1 MKTTIAFLALTIAMA
16 VGAGTAAAGEGAV
29 VPPGNSA
36 ATQYTEAFPTSGGD
50 KKTDQARHR
59 SPSKVLGAKNAHKLD
74 NQGPDGA
81 AAAAVAAAT
90 APSPPEPESS
100 AAVIAP
106 QPRGRHPSGT
116 GGSNGSGNA
125 SGNRGDAQSP
135 EPATAPHPN
144 TASSRPVAQP
154 QGSSGLGS
162 AIGVATGFSSSG
174 GSGWFLPLILL
185 ATALWATAYLW
196 QQRRQVD

>member
-1 MKTTIAFLALTIAMA
+1 MKTTIALLALTIAMA
-16 VGAGTAAAGEGAV
+16 VGAGTAMAGEGSAV

-59 SPSKVLGAKNAHKLD
+59 SPSKVLGAKNAHRLD
-74 NQGPDGA
+74 SRGPDGA

-100 AAVIAP
+100 AAVTAP
-106 QPRGRHPSGT
+106 RPQGHHPSGT
-116 GGSNGSGNA
+116 GGSSG
-125 SGNRGDAQSP
+125 GGKRGDARSP
-135 EPATAPHPN
+135 EPSPAPQQN

-185 ATALWATAYLW
+185 ATALWAGAYIW
-196 QQRRQVD
+196 QQRRQVG